1 MTVEAMHGYLAWLVA
16 FRKKEVAYICVRV
29 IDGKTMVF
37 EVNPVT
43 SSSLLNITSVEFSL
57 FKNPLINL

>member
-1 MTVEAMHGYLAWLVA
+1 MTVEARHGYLAWLVA

-37 EVNPVT
+37 EVNP
-43 SSSLLNITSVEFSL
+43 EFATRL
-57 FKNPLINL
+57 THL